1 MFKYKEFRRSHG
13 LFQSQLA
20 EIMGMAQSNVSRY
33 ETEGIDPTPDQ
44 YNKLYDKY
52 GKDDVDSY
60 KVENATP
67 NYNVSGQVGLNN
79 GMLVDK
85 DIIEIIKKQTEIL
98 ANHIVEQDK
107 INSRLMTV
115 LENLS
120 MR

>member
-33 ETEGIDPTPDQ
+33 ETDGIEPTPDQ

-67 NYNVSGQVGLNN
+67 NYNVSDQGGLNN